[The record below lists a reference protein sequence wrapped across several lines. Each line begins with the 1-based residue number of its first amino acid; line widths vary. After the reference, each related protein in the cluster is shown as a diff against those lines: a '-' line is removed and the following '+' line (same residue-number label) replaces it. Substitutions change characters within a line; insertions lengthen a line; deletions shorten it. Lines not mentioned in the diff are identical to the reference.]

1 MAEEHALAHPTP
13 RQYAQIAILLAFL
26 TAIEVSLYYL
36 EQSIDA
42 FTTSVSAPLL
52 ILLAVMKFVIVVGW
66 FMHLRFEKSLVSK
79 FFTTGFVAAIV
90 LYVAV
95 LFALGAIVLT

>member
-1 MAEEHALAHPTP
+1 
-13 RQYAQIAILLAFL
+13 
-26 TAIEVSLYYL
+26 
-36 EQSIDA
+36 
-42 FTTSVSAPLL
+42 
-52 ILLAVMKFVIVVGW
+52 VVGW

>member
-13 RQYAQIAILLAFL
+13 RQYVQIAVLLAFM
-26 TAIEVSLYYL
+26 TVIEVALYYL
-36 EQSIDA
+36 EQGTDA
-42 FTTSVSAPLL
+42 FTESMAAPLL

-79 FFTTGFVAAIV
+79 FFTTGFVAAMV
-90 LYVAV
+90 LYAAV
-95 LFALGAIVLT
+95 LFALGAVALT